1 MICVTLNGEF
11 GVSRVSVVN
20 QPGDP
25 AGESSTTWQFDK
37 WIGLRDNSQENPIFK
52 RKIDGFRLRFSLK
65 QIR

>member
-1 MICVTLNGEF
+1 MIFVTLNGEF

-37 WIGLRDNSQENPIFK
+37 WIGLRGQFN
-52 RKIDGFRLRFSLK
+52 RKIRYLRGKSMVSG
-65 QIR
+65 